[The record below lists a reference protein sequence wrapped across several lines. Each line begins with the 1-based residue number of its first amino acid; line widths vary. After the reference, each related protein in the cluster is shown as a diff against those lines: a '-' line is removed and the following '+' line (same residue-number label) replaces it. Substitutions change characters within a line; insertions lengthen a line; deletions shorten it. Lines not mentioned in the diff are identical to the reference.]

1 LPDPTT
7 LYIREVRR
15 SGPDLLSAADEA
27 ALGEAIA
34 AGREAA
40 ATLSAKTTL
49 TAPERRHLT
58 ALAAQGRQ
66 AAQTLIVANLRLV
79 VSVAKKYTGRSLTL
93 LDLIQEGNTGLLR
106 AVEKYDPAKGYKF
119 STYATWWI
127 RQAVLRAISE
137 QSRTVRLPVYV
148 NEGLGALNRA
158 VQALWQEG
166 QREPTAGEIGAR
178 VGWDP
183 SMVHAVRAAA
193 RPPLSLDGPANADPD
208 AGPLADLLAGPSDT
222 EAAAAQGWLAADIDG
237 ELAARLTPREQRVIT
252 GRYRQEL
259 TLADL
264 AEELGVSRER
274 VRQIEATA
282 LGKLAA
288 SPVLR
293 AYYEDD

>member
-1 LPDPTT
+1 MA
-7 LYIREVRR
+7 V
-15 SGPDLLSAADEA
+15 AAHGQQA
-27 ALGEAIA
+27 A
-34 AGREAA
+34 R
-40 ATLSAKTTL
+40 TL
-49 TAPERRHLT
+49 T
-58 ALAAQGRQ
+58 
-66 AAQTLIVANLRLV
+66 VANLRLV
-79 VSVAKKYTGRSLTL
+79 ISVAKKYTGRGLAL

-137 QSRTVRLPVYV
+137 QSRTVRLPAYID
-148 NEGLGALNRA
+148 ESLGQLNQA
-158 VQALWQEG
+158 VQDLWQEG

-178 VGWDP
+178 IGWDP
-183 SMVHAVRAAA
+183 GVVQAVRAAA
-193 RPPLSLDGPANADPD
+193 RPPLSLDGPVTADPD

-222 EAAAAQGWLAADIDG
+222 AAAATQGWMAADIDE
-237 ELAARLTPREQRVIT
+237 ELAMRLTPREQRVIT

-282 LGKLAA
+282 LSKLAA
-288 SPVLR
+288 SPILR